1 VTYNHPVNRFVAGFI
16 GMPPMNFFD
25 GVVKLVDG
33 LVVFEEGRLSPPPGA
48 AAAPTAG
55 PKVSQDPRGRAKNA
69 PRAGLPPGGELTL
82 PGNGFRLP
90 IPAHLT
96 ERLAGA
102 GAVGRH
108 VVLGVRPEH
117 FHLRPVPDGGVALP
131 LTMRI
136 NVVEPLG
143 NNMDVYLNTGLND
156 HVVARVEAQPSL
168 RPDSQ
173 VTLYVDLKKVHFF
186 EPGETGMNLSQ
197 TSEPIHALA

>member
-1 VTYNHPVNRFVAGFI
+1 MTYNHPVNRFVAGFI

-33 LVVFEEGRLSPPPGA
+33 QAVFEEGRSSPSA
-48 AAAPTAG
+48 AGVRATANG
-55 PKVSQDPRGRAKNA
+55 PKGVAGGAKTA
-69 PRAGLPPGGELTL
+69 HPAVLGSVDELTL

-96 ERLAGA
+96 ERLAGT
-102 GAVGRH
+102 GADGRR

-117 FHLRPVPDGGVALP
+117 YYLRPPPDGGVALP

-143 NNMDVYLNTGLND
+143 NNMDVYLSTGLND

-168 RPDSQ
+168 RPESQ
-173 VTLYVDLKKVHFF
+173 VTLYVDLKRVHFF